1 MITFLL
7 NLMALVLGYML
18 CNRFMKRVYVANYR
32 VLFAVLL
39 TGSSLTAVA
48 EETEVAEETAVV
60 EETEVTEETAGLEE
74 TTLFEGMESQGTTA
88 EKSTTNL
95 PQWIKN
101 IKFSGYGMLQY
112 QGQDKYENKSNSF
125 KLRLMRLILDGKIGD
140 FDWRVQIQGTSEK
153 GAGEATVSLM
163 DLYAEWV
170 RYKALRV
177 RAGQFKRAFTF
188 ENPTHPITQGWY
200 AYADVINQLA
210 AFGDRTGEKSS
221 SGRDI
226 GVQLQGDIL
235 PNSEGRALVHYQV
248 GVYNGEGINSRD
260 KDNRKDLIGGFWVM
274 PVKGLRI
281 GASGWMGSHGNMTV
295 GYETVPTGLYVF
307 DANNNK
313 VEQTTQSAI
322 TASVPLN
329 RYALS
334 AEYDKDEYTFRAEY
348 IHSQGWGSGVVG
360 STVVNYNLGDKA
372 DGWYAFGIVPVI
384 KSKLHLKARYQT
396 YRKSKEWST
405 SKTMYEIGANYF
417 FTKNLQLNFEYARV
431 NDRSIANAD
440 KHNYN
445 FVDLQL
451 DFRF

>member
-1 MITFLL
+1 
-7 NLMALVLGYML
+7 
-18 CNRFMKRVYVANYR
+18 MKTYYR
-32 VLFAVLL
+32 VLFAVVLM
-39 TGSSLTAVA
+39 GSSLTALA
-48 EETEVAEETAVV
+48 ENLETE
-60 EETEVTEETAGLEE
+60 
-74 TTLFEGMESQGTTA
+74 GTTA
-88 EKSTTNL
+88 EKPASDI
-95 PQWIKN
+95 PQWIRN
-101 IKFSGYGMLQY
+101 VKFSGYGMLQY
-112 QGQDKYENKSNSF
+112 QGQDKYEDKSNSF
-125 KLRLMRLILDGKIGD
+125 KLRLMRLILDGKIGE

-170 RYKALRV
+170 RYKAFRV

-226 GVQLQGDIL
+226 GIQIQGDIL

-260 KDNRKDLIGGFWVM
+260 KDNRKDIIGGFWVM
-274 PVKGLRI
+274 PVKGVRI
-281 GASGWMGSHGNMTV
+281 GASGWMGSHGEMTV
-295 GYETVPTGLYVF
+295 INEAGQQEL
-307 DANNNK
+307 
-313 VEQTTQSAI
+313 
-322 TASVPLN
+322 ASVPLN

-360 STVVNYNLGDKA
+360 NKTVNYALGDKA

-384 KSKLHLKARYQT
+384 KSKLHLKGRYQT

-405 SKTMYEIGANYF
+405 SKTMYEIGCNYF

-431 NDRSIANAD
+431 NDRSIANPD

-445 FVDLQL
+445 FVDMQL